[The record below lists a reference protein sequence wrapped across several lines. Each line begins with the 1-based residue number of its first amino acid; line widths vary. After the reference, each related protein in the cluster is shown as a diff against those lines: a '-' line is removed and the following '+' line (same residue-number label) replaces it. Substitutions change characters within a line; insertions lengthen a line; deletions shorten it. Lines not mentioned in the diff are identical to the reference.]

1 MKDLPPIAL
10 AFTAAADIEPT
21 DSGFAIIQDGR
32 RVELSDLLAE
42 RFVINVLGAQRRAN
56 RASA

>member
-1 MKDLPPIAL
+1 MNELPPIDV

-21 DSGFAIIQDGR
+21 ESGFAIIQGSH

-42 RFVINVLGAQRRAN
+42 RFVVNVLGGQRRAN
-56 RASA
+56 RAAS